1 MEARAREYP
10 APVRPPLEAAPQ
22 SQVQA
27 APVLEQY
34 AKDLASSTPLV
45 RMQAAN
51 RLRQAQ
57 GNGVQACLR
66 VLENA
71 VPAVAGPILRFLA
84 TLDLEDIGAEP
95 QGAVRLAAARHL
107 KSADVSLRVAAAQLL
122 CATGPGP
129 TRTDF
134 LAAIVDPERKVR
146 WAVVRRFAEFA
157 HELENAQLMVL
168 VSFLADAKLGSATRN
183 DVHTLLLAVFE
194 KFSRGLRPEGY
205 DPYAEP
211 KDQRAAIA
219 AWEAWAR
226 GVAISPTPR

>member
-1 MEARAREYP
+1 MEARAREYA
-10 APVRPPLEAAPQ
+10 APVRPPLEPAPQ
-22 SQVQA
+22 SQA
-27 APVLEQY
+27 PSAPVLEQY

-57 GNGVQACLR
+57 VAGVQACLR
-66 VLENA
+66 VLDSAES
-71 VPAVAGPILRFLA
+71 AVAGAILRFLA
-84 TLDLEDIGAEP
+84 TLNLEDIGAEP

-107 KSADVSLRVAAAQLL
+107 KSPDVSLRVAAAQLL

-129 TRTDF
+129 TRTEF